1 MGIHE
6 DKLDRLFEPFDRL
19 GSENSEVEGVG
30 IGLTISKKLVS
41 LMHGT
46 LDVQSVFNEG
56 SHFYIRLPLA
66 SKSKIVFKK
75 NCKKYKR
82 KL

>member
-1 MGIHE
+1 
-6 DKLDRLFEPFDRL
+6 
-19 GSENSEVEGVG
+19 
-30 IGLTISKKLVS
+30 
-41 LMHGT
+41 MHGT